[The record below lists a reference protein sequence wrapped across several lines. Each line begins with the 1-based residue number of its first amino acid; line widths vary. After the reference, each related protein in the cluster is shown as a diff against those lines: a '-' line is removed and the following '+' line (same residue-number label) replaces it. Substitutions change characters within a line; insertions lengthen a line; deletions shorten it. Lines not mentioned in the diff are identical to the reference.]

1 MPGTWNGAISSTFEH
16 PLGISVESAGGG
28 EENDDF
34 VEAMQ
39 NTSRRECWN
48 DIVVHL
54 EASGDSF
61 VNDCGIG
68 LTMVAV
74 VVVEM

>member
-1 MPGTWNGAISSTFEH
+1 MPGTWNGAIPSTFEH
-16 PLGISVESAGGG
+16 QLEISVESAGSGAK
-28 EENDDF
+28 NDDF

-54 EASGDSF
+54 EASGDTF

-74 VVVEM
+74 VVVEI